1 MNRGVTSYSISV
13 AAPRPAAEL
22 WIKPVNLRIS
32 FSAVAGMVI
41 LAGLMLCASVI
52 ARTHREYR
60 AAVNSVRSTETEI
73 NRLRMENSRIRYE
86 IESMRDPAVIE
97 TIARRDLGLVRK
109 GEMVLIRKTSITVP
123 AGATK

>member
-1 MNRGVTSYSISV
+1 
-13 AAPRPAAEL
+13 
-22 WIKPVNLRIS
+22 
-32 FSAVAGMVI
+32 MVI

-60 AAVNSVRSTETEI
+60 AAISSVRSTETEI
-73 NRLRMENSRIRYE
+73 NRLQMENSRIRYE
-86 IESMRDPAVIE
+86 IELMRDPAVIE

-123 AGATK
+123 AGTTK